1 MNNTTVNQKP
11 TRQSWFSAVASRI
24 ACSVQNLFRPEEV
37 EVTFKKEGDRITYT
51 YTRVQDKRVA

>member
-11 TRQSWFSAVASRI
+11 ARQSWFSAFASRI
-24 ACSVQNLFRPEEV
+24 ARSVHNLFRPEEV
-37 EVTFKKEGDRITYT
+37 EVTFKKEGGRITYT